1 MKNYFVDL
9 SSVVYVNRNRNVH
22 RKIWNVNGDCSS
34 EIPIHDVQYFLMTL
48 SFFGF
53 AMDDSAN
60 LV

>member
-9 SSVVYVNRNRNVH
+9 SSVVYVNHNVH

-48 SFFGF
+48 PFFGF
-53 AMDDSAN
+53 DMDDSAN